1 VNRNVSIPRAVP
13 AGNDSAKGQ
22 GEAVGNAARLLAAL
36 HGRGGAA
43 TRAELTAQL
52 ERGRSAISYALS
64 DLVERGLVKVDE
76 HPPAERGAGAG
87 TGRGRGRGTG
97 TGTGRGRPSH
107 LVSVAPTSP
116 IAVAVHLRVDTLD
129 VCAVELGGRILRTER
144 EPVEPSPGVEDTV
157 RRIGRLVRL
166 IADEAGRP
174 CAGVGVSMPSPIR
187 AADGFALA
195 ARHLNWGGVPIRDL
209 IAQEIGPVWP
219 LYVGNDANFA
229 ALAEYRHGAGRGARN
244 LLYVTTEHIGV
255 GGGLVTDGALFTGAS
270 GYAMEVGHTTANA
283 GGEPCRCGA
292 RGCLETEVDPRGLLR
307 AAGRPDTP
315 PTGLEYRARVVLADA
330 AAGDRRALEAAEL
343 VSGRLGAGLAIL
355 INLLDPDRIVLGG
368 LLARLLALTP
378 APLVEA
384 VHEGSF
390 LERAAAVPIVP
401 TALDAPALLGAA
413 ELVLAGLF
421 A

>member
-1 VNRNVSIPRAVP
+1 MNRNVSIPRGAP
-13 AGNDSAKGQ
+13 AGDDSAKSRA
-22 GEAVGNAARLLAAL
+22 ESAGNAARLLAAL
-36 HGRGGAA
+36 HGRGGSA

-52 ERGRSAISYALS
+52 GAGRSAISYALS
-64 DLVERGLVKVDE
+64 DLVERGLVTVDE
-76 HPPAERGAGAG
+76 HPPAERASSADTGA
-87 TGRGRGRGTG
+87 
-97 TGTGRGRPSH
+97 GRGRPSH
-107 LVSVAPTSP
+107 HVSVAPTSP

-144 EPVEPSPGVEDTV
+144 EPVEPSPDVADTV
-157 RRIGRLVRL
+157 RRIGRLIRL
-166 IADEAGRP
+166 VADGAGRP

-187 AADGFALA
+187 DADGFALA

-209 IAQEIGPVWP
+209 IAAEIDTGPGGLVWP
-219 LYVGNDANFA
+219 LHVGNDANLA
-229 ALAEYRHGAGRGARN
+229 ALAEHRRGAGRGARN

-255 GGGLVTDGALFTGAS
+255 GGGLITDGALFTGAS
-270 GYAMEVGHTTANA
+270 GYAMEVGHTTANP

-292 RGCLETEVDPRGLLR
+292 RGCLETEVDPRALLR

-315 PTGLEYRARVVLADA
+315 TTGLEYRARVVLADA
-330 AAGDRRALEAAEL
+330 AVGDRRALEAARL
-343 VSGRLGAGLAIL
+343 VSARLGAGLAIL

-378 APLVEA
+378 GPLIGA
-384 VHEGSF
+384 MREGSF
-390 LERAAAVPIVP
+390 LERAAAVPTVP